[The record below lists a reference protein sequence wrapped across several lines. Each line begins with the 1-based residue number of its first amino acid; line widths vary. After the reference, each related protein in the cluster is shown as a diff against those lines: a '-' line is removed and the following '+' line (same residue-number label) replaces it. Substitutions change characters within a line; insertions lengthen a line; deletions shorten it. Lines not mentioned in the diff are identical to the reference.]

1 MMVITLN
8 KNMNFLM
15 EKEICNFELFFKSFY
30 FLITKMTEVENKWMD
45 KNIPGKQGYQQY
57 YTEWKQNT
65 KRIILG
71 QGQQTSYLEGQ
82 TQNKKILWPQIFLQ
96 PLSLLQIAYK

>member
-15 EKEICNFELFFKSFY
+15 EKEICKFELFFKSFY

-45 KNIPGKQGYQQY
+45 KNIPGKQGY
-57 YTEWKQNT
+57 
-65 KRIILG
+65 
-71 QGQQTSYLEGQ
+71 
-82 TQNKKILWPQIFLQ
+82 
-96 PLSLLQIAYK
+96 